1 MEFRELL
8 LQLKI
13 HYSVKTNKELA
24 YSLGLSEDAIK
35 AWNKKKSIP
44 KKYLKVLEKDTKS
57 NINITHGNNN
67 TISGH
72 NSGVNIH
79 GDVHINNIE
88 QQDREL
94 CEIIKQLDPKQKEYY
109 YHLMKADLI
118 KKNL

>member
-1 MEFRELL
+1 MEFRELI

-13 HYSVKTNKELA
+13 HYGVNTNIELA
-24 YSLGLSEDAIK
+24 NKIGLSEDGIK
-35 AWNKKKSIP
+35 NWVRKKSIP
-44 KKYLKVLEKDTKS
+44 KKYLKVLEKDTNS

-109 YHLMKADLI
+109 YHLMKADLL